1 MNESRAKCGAGRS
14 LRARIFACALAV
26 TTLAPLSLA
35 VAQSAIATRQLGVR
49 FQSRAPVLSFSARD
63 FLNADVRKKLDSGL
77 PQRIVTR
84 VYSYSEKGERPI
96 AVAATSCRVVY
107 DLWEGVYRVEEQ
119 TETSD
124 RARTERDRTA
134 AVAAC
139 LEPRTLVVG
148 DGSVYAAHAGKRV
161 YFAVIVEL
169 NPLSADT
176 VQRIR
181 RWLSRS
187 SGELG
192 GDAFFGSFVS
202 IFVSRKLGAAERA
215 LTFRSALVD
224 VPP

>member
-1 MNESRAKCGAGRS
+1 MRSGPVARAFV
-14 LRARIFACALAV
+14 LALA
-26 TTLAPLSLA
+26 LLLQLSQA
-35 VAQSAIATRQLGVR
+35 AAQSAVATRQLGVR

-84 VYSYSEKGERPI
+84 VYAYSERGERPI

-119 TETSD
+119 TETTD
-124 RARTERDRTA
+124 RARTDRDRTA
-134 AVAAC
+134 AVGAC
-139 LEPRTLVVG
+139 LEPRSLVVG
-148 DGSVYAAHAGKRV
+148 DAAIFGAQAGKRV

-187 SGELG
+187 SGELS